1 MSLAPFSE
9 QGFFVAN
16 SAHFFTENA
25 DIHNSEFVMRN
36 LELMTGFA
44 RAQSYLTDFYG
55 GKIRRGRCP
64 HRPKINTNFR
74 RERCPQ
80 RSAKQFGIRNA

>member
-25 DIHNSEFVMRN
+25 DIHNSEFVMHN
-36 LELMTGFA
+36 SELWIGSA
-44 RAQSYLTDFYG
+44 YDRLYLL
-55 GKIRRGRCP
+55 K
-64 HRPKINTNFR
+64 
-74 RERCPQ
+74 
-80 RSAKQFGIRNA
+80 